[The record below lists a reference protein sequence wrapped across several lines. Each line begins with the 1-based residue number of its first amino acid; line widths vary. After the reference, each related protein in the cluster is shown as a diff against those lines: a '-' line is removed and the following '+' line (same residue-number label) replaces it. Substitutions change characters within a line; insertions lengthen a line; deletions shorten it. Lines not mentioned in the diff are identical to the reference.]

1 MTGTPAPQTTT
12 VLDSLVHEHLPMARH
27 FALQFRGR
35 GVELEELE
43 QVASLALVKA
53 AHGFDQERGAF
64 APYAA
69 ATIRGDIKKFFRDHA
84 WSVRPPRRVQELQAA
99 ITAAIDANAGRHDV
113 DELASD
119 LNVEPADVVE
129 ALSARGCFRS
139 ESTDRQA
146 GTSGLT
152 IGETLPCPDEDLD
165 LVDEWVT
172 FCRLSRDL
180 TEDERELLRMRFVE
194 DLTQQEIADRLS
206 VSQMQV
212 SRRLRKVLDDMRRRA
227 HVHEGE
233 QPPEAA

>member
-1 MTGTPAPQTTT
+1 MTGPPEQQLAST
-12 VLDSLVHEHLPMARH
+12 LDSLVHEHLRLARH
-27 FALQFRGR
+27 LALEFRGR
-35 GVELEELE
+35 GVELEELV
-43 QVASLALVKA
+43 QVANLALVKA

-84 WSVRPPRRVQELQAA
+84 WAVRPPRRVQELQAA
-99 ITAAIDANAGRHDV
+99 ITAATNADAGHHDV
-113 DELASD
+113 SELASD
-119 LNVEPADVVE
+119 LDVEPEDVVE

-152 IGETLPCPDEDLD
+152 IGETLACTDADLE

-172 FCRLSRDL
+172 FCRLSREL
-180 TEDERELLRMRFVE
+180 TEDERELLRMRFVD
-194 DLTQQEIADRLS
+194 DLTQQEIAGRLG

-212 SRRLRKVLDDMRRRA
+212 SRRLRKVLDEMCRRA
-227 HVHEGE
+227 TGE
-233 QPPEAA
+233 LKVSTEAA